1 MFRILLFALLSAL
14 FLRISWRALHNP
26 RNHGF
31 FRFFVFE
38 GILVLL
44 LINAPYWFHDPISI
58 RQALS
63 LAMLF
68 GSLYCVIRAV
78 RLLKRKG
85 GRRASGTTPGN
96 FAFENTA
103 HLVTEGIFAYI
114 RHPMYTSLLL
124 LTWGLFL
131 KRIHLISFLVAAVT
145 TVFTVVAAR
154 FEEHENLAYFGAS
167 YREYMQRSKRFIPF
181 LL

>member
-1 MFRILLFALLSAL
+1 MFRILLFVVVSVL
-14 FLRISWRALHNP
+14 FIRISWRSLHNP

-31 FRFFVFE
+31 FRFFAFE
-38 GILVLL
+38 GILALF
-44 LINAPYWFHDPISI
+44 LINAPFWFHDPISF

-63 LAMLF
+63 LAMLG
-68 GSLYCVIRAV
+68 GSLYCVIQAV

-85 GRRASGTTPGN
+85 GRRASGTTPEN

-131 KRIHLISFLVAAVT
+131 KRIHLIGFLVAAVT
-145 TVFTVVAAR
+145 TVFTVAAAR
-154 FEEHENLAYFGAS
+154 LEEHENLAYFGAR
-167 YREYMQRSKRFIPF
+167 YRDYMQRSKRFIPF